1 MIWFSSNGRAT
12 LLTNGSYE
20 SHEPYILGSTFKLN
34 QGSLREP
41 QTLSS
46 NQKKGETQFLE
57 WDQNSIYM
65 ITNDLQPNFAFLAA
79 WSLANTNS
87 FNSMELFK

>member
-41 QTLSS
+41 QTP
-46 NQKKGETQFLE
+46 KIKGETQF
-57 WDQNSIYM
+57 
-65 ITNDLQPNFAFLAA
+65 
-79 WSLANTNS
+79 WSVLR
-87 FNSMELFK
+87 L